1 MSRITSGWNTNATC
15 TLKPTKR
22 FSMKCSD
29 GLYRDPD
36 KLESYFQHETQGAF
50 ITAMTSAMNEGLQ
63 AMADDIAKEMSSK

>member
-1 MSRITSGWNTNATC
+1 
-15 TLKPTKR
+15 
-22 FSMKCSD
+22 MKCSD